1 MNAEL
6 KNSVYFICWKDRAK
20 PPARRGC
27 SAYASESDTTNL
39 QSSIFNSGLSG
50 LGLDLPTMA
59 ENKLY
64 VKSIM
69 STIYGVF

>member
-1 MNAEL
+1 MIYA
-6 KNSVYFICWKDRAK
+6 I
-20 PPARRGC
+20 ARLNKRQ
-27 SAYASESDTTNL
+27 SEAIQQIFNL